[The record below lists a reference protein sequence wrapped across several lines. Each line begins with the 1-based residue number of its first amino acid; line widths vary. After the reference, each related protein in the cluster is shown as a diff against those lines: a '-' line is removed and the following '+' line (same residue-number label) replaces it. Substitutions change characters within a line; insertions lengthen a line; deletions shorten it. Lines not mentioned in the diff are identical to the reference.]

1 MRELNCKR
9 VATLSYGVVW
19 CGVVWRVVWQ
29 GKSLPSDAIAH
40 VWMPTAKVN
49 DPTVRYDTTTRFR
62 LSISF
67 AASPHSLSMSVS
79 PLLHLRL
86 CPT

>member
-9 VATLSYGVVW
+9 VANLFYGVVW
-19 CGVVWRVVWQ
+19 CGVAWRVVWQ

-67 AASPHSLSMSVS
+67 AASPMSVS